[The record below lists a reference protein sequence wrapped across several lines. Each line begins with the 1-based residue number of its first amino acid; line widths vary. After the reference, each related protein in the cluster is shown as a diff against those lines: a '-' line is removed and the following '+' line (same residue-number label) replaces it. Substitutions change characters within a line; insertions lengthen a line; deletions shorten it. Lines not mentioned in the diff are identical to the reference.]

1 MRPQF
6 LSPPFMRSKTIAATA
21 MGTLMAPMV
30 MPRPWRR
37 RSEMAPPGASR
48 PNTEPPES
56 STASTPRTVI
66 SGSSS
71 VVSRAPGAP
80 PCVTAEATVGVSKT
94 MAVTPLAIRASCAW
108 PTRTPATSVRR
119 LWEDSRD
126 IWAAAVRPGTRG
138 RPSPY
143 NGRAG
148 VASSGNPLVGLRCD
162 DRHHPGQHG
171 PAGIEFCG
179 DTAQDPEL
187 GGAQANRWG
196 RVGGRLRWSACA
208 VRAGGAG
215 RAARTCHLDLFDALV
230 AQQALDAF
238 DLVAGVLQE
247 VANGLQQLDVGWPV
261 KAPSAP
267 ALHRFDLREL
277 DLPEAQHVLLDAQL
291 LRHFADVAKCF
302 SRLGQGHSPAE
313 SRRLFRRIAPD
324 QAGIDAL
331 LHDVARPEHQH
342 APRRDGHF
350 LTGLGIAAD
359 PLALLADAEGA
370 EGGKFDGLACCQAA
384 RDFAQDQ
391 LDQFLGLIAR

>member
-6 LSPPFMRSKTIAATA
+6 LSPPFMRSKTMAATA
-21 MGTLMAPMV
+21 MGMLMAPMV
-30 MPRPWRR
+30 MPRPCWRR
-37 RSEMAPPGASR
+37 NEMAPPGASR

-66 SGSSS
+66 SGSRSA
-71 VVSRAPGAP
+71 VSRAPGAP
-80 PCVTAEATVGVSKT
+80 PCVTAEATLAVSKT

-108 PTRTPATSVRR
+108 PTRTPAKSVRR
-119 LWEDSRD
+119 LWEVGRD
-126 IWAAAVRPGTRG
+126 IRAAVRPLRHKG

-148 VASSGNPLVGLRCD
+148 VSSSGDPLVGFRWD
-162 DRHHPGQHG
+162 DPSRGQHG
-171 PAGIEFCG
+171 AAGIEFCG
-179 DTAQDPEL
+179 DAAQGPEL
-187 GGAQANRWG
+187 GGAQANRRG
-196 RVGGRLRWSACA
+196 RVGGGLRQSACPL
-208 VRAGGAG
+208 RSGGAG
-215 RAARTCHLDLFDALV
+215 RAAGTCHLDLFDALF

-238 DLVAGVLQE
+238 NLVARVLQE

-359 PLALLADAEGA
+359 PFTLLADDEGA
-370 EGGKFDGLACCQAA
+370 EG
-384 RDFAQDQ
+384 R
-391 LDQFLGLIAR
+391 